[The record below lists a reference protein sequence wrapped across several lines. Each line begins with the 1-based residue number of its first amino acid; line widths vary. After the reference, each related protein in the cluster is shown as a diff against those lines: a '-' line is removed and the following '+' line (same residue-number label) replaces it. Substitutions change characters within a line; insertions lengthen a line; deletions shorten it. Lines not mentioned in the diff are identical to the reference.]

1 MRVSVRAEPPDAIEY
16 SRSIR
21 PPRSFSNI
29 EPEYLRT
36 SRLLH
41 FTGIVQRLCPTSIP
55 FGREARYLQGFPR
68 EGLIDVV
75 EGDEVCAAEDLVA
88 KGLGAQ
94 RRTNI
99 AAGN

>member
-1 MRVSVRAEPPDAIEY
+1 MSRPNAVEY
-16 SRSIR
+16 SPSIR

-36 SRLLH
+36 HRLLH
-41 FTGIVQRLCPTSIP
+41 ITAIVQRLCPTSIP
-55 FGREARYLQGFPR
+55 FGREVRYLQGFPR

-75 EGDEVCAAEDLVA
+75 EGDEVCAAEDFVA